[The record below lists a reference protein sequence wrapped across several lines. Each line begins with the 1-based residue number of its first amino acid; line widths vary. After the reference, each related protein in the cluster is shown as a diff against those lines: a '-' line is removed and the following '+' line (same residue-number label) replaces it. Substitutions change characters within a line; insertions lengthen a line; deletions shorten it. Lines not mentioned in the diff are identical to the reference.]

1 MAIPK
6 PMLVELSFRAKTYD
20 IDYAGIV
27 HNSVYIRWLEDLRLK
42 IMDDYYP
49 FEEMLAN
56 NQSPILEKTEINYRA
71 PLRLFEE
78 VNGQMWVSK
87 LGKARWE
94 VQAEFVRADLVIAQ
108 AKQTGYF
115 MDLERYRPIR
125 IPEVMRAQWEQD
137 GG

>member
-1 MAIPK
+1 MAIQK

-94 VQAEFVRADLVIAQ
+94 VQAEFVRDDLVIAQ

-115 MDLERYRPIR
+115 MDLERFRPIR

-137 GG
+137 GD

>member
-1 MAIPK
+1 
-6 PMLVELSFRAKTYD
+6 
-20 IDYAGIV
+20 
-27 HNSVYIRWLEDLRLK
+27 
-42 IMDDYYP
+42 MDDYYP

-56 NQSPILEKTEINYRA
+56 NQSPILEKTEIHYRA

-94 VQAEFVRADLVIAQ
+94 VQAEFVRADLVIVQ

-115 MDLERYRPIR
+115 MDLERFRPIR